1 LLASSHHYSDV
12 AHFADHGIE
21 ISGEVKVN
29 LEKMIAR
36 KQAIVD
42 QTTGGVKYLMDKN
55 KITVLEGL
63 GFVDATH
70 VAIAKAD
77 GTIETVEAK
86 NIIIATDRSLLIYP
100 LSKLIKKE

>member
-1 LLASSHHYSDV
+1 LVLARRICISNCCAQLGFKTAIIEKYPVLGGTCLNVVYSFKIIASSHHYSDV

-42 QTTGGVKYLMDKN
+42 QTT
-55 KITVLEGL
+55 E
-63 GFVDATH
+63 
-70 VAIAKAD
+70 
-77 GTIETVEAK
+77 
-86 NIIIATDRSLLIYP
+86 
-100 LSKLIKKE
+100 

>member
-42 QTTGGVKYLMDKN
+42 QTTGGVK
-55 KITVLEGL
+55 
-63 GFVDATH
+63 
-70 VAIAKAD
+70 
-77 GTIETVEAK
+77 
-86 NIIIATDRSLLIYP
+86 
-100 LSKLIKKE
+100 

>member
-36 KQAIVD
+36 NKQ
-42 QTTGGVKYLMDKN
+42 
-55 KITVLEGL
+55 
-63 GFVDATH
+63 
-70 VAIAKAD
+70 
-77 GTIETVEAK
+77 
-86 NIIIATDRSLLIYP
+86 LLI
-100 LSKLIKKE
+100 KLLAE